1 MPPCEIVFPVQ
12 CDTTAALVGC

>member
-1 MPPCEIVFPVQ
+1 MTLCEIVFPVQ